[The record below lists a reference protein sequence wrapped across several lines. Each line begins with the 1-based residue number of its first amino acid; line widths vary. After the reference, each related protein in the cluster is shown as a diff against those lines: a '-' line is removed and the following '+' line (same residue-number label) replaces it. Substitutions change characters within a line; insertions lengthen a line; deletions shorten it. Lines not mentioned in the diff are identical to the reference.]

1 MKLRLATAFVIFA
14 CLGVLTC
21 GVHGAETNVLQFI
34 NPDLQLGALTNDQD
48 VPVTFMLTNRS
59 DQAVR
64 IANVDTSCHCT
75 SVLKSPE
82 EIPAHGSGAVELN
95 FNSSRSDGPVTQSV
109 VVETAAG
116 QILTAQFSAMVG
128 PAAEMA
134 VKTNASAPVAG
145 GRFRQRGDFVH
156 DPSTIIKCGNE
167 YWFFSTGTG
176 ITSHHSPDLTNWQ
189 LGPRIFN
196 GTPDWATNAVPANN
210 GSFWAPDVIHL
221 GDRYLLYYSISIG
234 GKRTSVIGLATN
246 PTLDPAAANYHWTD
260 HGLVIGTSSKDDFNA
275 IDPSIF
281 HDNDGSLWLSFGSF
295 WSGIKLIQLNPA
307 TGLPLGNSGV
317 IYSIAQHIVGKDK
330 SIEASCLTR
339 HGDYYYLF
347 ADWGLC
353 CRGTDSTYEIRV
365 GRSKTVTGPYLDK
378 FGTDMMHNGGDLFLA
393 TEGRFIGPGH
403 AGILSDNGT
412 NWFSF
417 HYYDGDRDGQATLGL
432 RELHWTVDGWPTL
445 IQP

>member
-1 MKLRLATAFVIFA
+1 MKPCAVIAAIIFA
-14 CLGVLTC
+14 GLGGLTFS
-21 GVHGAETNVLQFI
+21 VHGAETNALQFI
-34 NPDLQLGALTNDQD
+34 NPDLQLGALTNGQD

-59 DQAVR
+59 DQAVK
-64 IANVDTSCHCT
+64 IANLDISCHCT
-75 SVLKSPE
+75 SVLKSPD

-95 FNSSRSDGPVTQSV
+95 FNSSRSDGSVTQSV
-109 VVETAAG
+109 VVETAGG
-116 QILTAQFSAMVG
+116 QILTAQFSATVG
-128 PAAEMA
+128 PAVETV
-134 VKTNASAPVAG
+134 VKTNASDPVAG

-167 YWFFSTGTG
+167 YWFFSTGMG
-176 ITSHHSPDLTNWQ
+176 ITSHHSTDLVNWRP
-189 LGPRIFN
+189 GPRIFT
-196 GTPDWATNAVPANN
+196 GTPDWATNAVPGNN

-221 GDRYLLYYSISIG
+221 GDRYLLYYSVSIG

-260 HGLVIGTSSKDDFNA
+260 HGLVIGTSSKDNFNA
-275 IDPSIF
+275 IDPSVF
-281 HDNDGSLWLSFGSF
+281 HDEDGKLWLSFGSF
-295 WSGIKLIQLNPA
+295 WSGIKLIQLDPA
-307 TGLPLGNSGV
+307 TGLRLTNDPP
-317 IYSIAQHIVGKDK
+317 IYSLAQHSVGKDK

-353 CRGTDSTYEIRV
+353 CRGTDSTYEIRM
-365 GRSKTVTGPYLDK
+365 GRSQTITGPYLDK
-378 FGTDMMHNGGDLFLA
+378 SGTDMMKNGGDLFLA

-403 AGILSDNGT
+403 AGIFSENGR

-417 HYYDGDRDGQATLGL
+417 HFYDGNRNGLATLGL
-432 RELHWTVDGWPTL
+432 RELHWTVDGWPAL